1 MFRNNNRSLGGD
13 KYTREKRMTKTKT
26 NNNRFGL
33 LDSDA
38 DTKANK
44 KIGEKTDK
52 NKTKESKLLTIIK
65 NNLAAEED
73 SSNKPSIACATDE
86 WSYPMVSLTSWIGNK
101 VKHPRVFESDEDEEQ
116 IGPEMRKIYAY
127 LEQAYQENMFRQ
139 EVYNS
144 KNWEEEDTENESEGD
159 CQLYEVVKSSKQ
171 RLVG

>member
-13 KYTREKRMTKTKT
+13 KYTREKRMSNTKT

-33 LDSDA
+33 LDPDA

-44 KIGEKTDK
+44 KTGEKTDK

-73 SSNKPSIACATDE
+73 SSNKPSSACASDE

-159 CQLYEVVKSSKQ
+159 CQLYEVVKCTK